1 MRRIAF
7 LLLAALL
14 LPQGTALAQERE
26 RQGLQRQ
33 EMQPRERNQRESL
46 SRERA
51 ERHQPQR
58 EHRFTR
64 EERDKLR
71 QDLMDANREMRG
83 RRGGRQ

>member
-14 LPQGTALAQERE
+14 LSQGTALAQERG
-26 RQGLQRQ
+26 RQGVQRQ
-33 EMQPRERNQRESL
+33 ELQPRGGRENRESF

-51 ERHQPQR
+51 ERHPQQR

-83 RRGGRQ
+83 RQGRQ

>member
-7 LLLAALL
+7 LLLAAALL
-14 LPQGTALAQERE
+14 AQGTALAQGRE
-26 RQGLQRQ
+26 RQDLRRQ
-33 EMQPRERNQRESL
+33 EMQPRGGRENRESF

-51 ERHQPQR
+51 ERHQQQR

-83 RRGGRQ
+83 RRGRQ